1 MPHQTVLSR
10 RRITTCQPTFSAY
23 RLKVALLREHN
34 PHRLGR
40 ASRSQHFKT
49 RRQFPMNRRYGAF
62 LIGSVLSLAA
72 LLGLAWAASVEDELK
87 KFEKDRAAATVKGD
101 VATLE
106 KQTSDDYT
114 FINFNGKMVDKSQMI
129 DNFKTG
135 RTKLTSND
143 VSDMK
148 VRVYGNTAVMTG
160 KADLAGMIEGKETK
174 QQVMFTRVFVK
185 KGGGWQTV
193 SLQQTLVGQE

>member
-1 MPHQTVLSR
+1 
-10 RRITTCQPTFSAY
+10 
-23 RLKVALLREHN
+23 
-34 PHRLGR
+34 
-40 ASRSQHFKT
+40 
-49 RRQFPMNRRYGAF
+49 
-62 LIGSVLSLAA
+62 
-72 LLGLAWAASVEDELK
+72 
-87 KFEKDRAAATVKGD
+87 

-143 VSDMK
+143 LSDMK

>member
-1 MPHQTVLSR
+1 
-10 RRITTCQPTFSAY
+10 
-23 RLKVALLREHN
+23 
-34 PHRLGR
+34 
-40 ASRSQHFKT
+40 
-49 RRQFPMNRRYGAF
+49 MNRRYSAF
-62 LIGSVLSLAA
+62 LITSALSLAA

-87 KFEKDRAAATVKGD
+87 KFEQDRATATVKGD

-106 KQTSDDYT
+106 KQTADDYT
-114 FINFNGKMVDKSQMI
+114 FINFNGKMADKSRMI

-160 KADLAGMIEGKETK
+160 KADLAGTIEGKETE
-174 QQVMFTRVFVK
+174 QEVIFTRVFVK

-193 SLQQTLVGQE
+193 ALQQTLVSKE